1 MWRWTLKKTKKQNN
15 LNNFTR
21 KKNAALWIITLV
33 AIIMTH
39 EQKKPITREKSM
51 VGGGQKN
58 NWVFGPQCC

>member
-1 MWRWTLKKTKKQNN
+1 MNIKKTKNRTTLIILLEKY
-15 LNNFTR
+15 
-21 KKNAALWIITLV
+21 AALWIITLV